1 MVHPTEDTTLPKVGE
16 EPGKEGGEDEGE
28 GEGESVEVIV
38 DEPDGG
44 SKVVGVVEWLKPLP
58 VVYGT
63 VIGLEQ
69 CDARTKHDRLPGEF
83 RYYIPT
89 PFGEGDGESKG
100 GSKERNGKNRRG
112 GGEDEERLAGGYVL
126 VQRTYVKSTKSGLKE
141 KVSNNDHLYHQHSLI
156 THPIH
161 AFD

>member
-1 MVHPTEDTTLPKVGE
+1 MVHPTEDTNLPKIGL
-16 EPGKEGGEDEGE
+16 EPGKGGGEDEGE
-28 GEGESVEVIV
+28 DEGESVEVIV

-44 SKVVGVVEWLKPLP
+44 SKVVGVLEWLKPLP

-69 CDARTKHDRLPGEF
+69 CDARTKNDRLPGEF
-83 RYYIPT
+83 RYYIPS
-89 PFGEGDGESKG
+89 PFGDGDGESRG
-100 GSKERNGKNRRG
+100 GSRERNGKNRRG

-141 KVSNNDHLYHQHSLI
+141 KVSNNAPIPFTQSLN
-156 THPIH
+156 TSYPRL
-161 AFD
+161 